1 MSLVSL
7 ARLSA
12 RVVAP
17 VAAAAAAI
25 ALLAGPGPATAAPT
39 GEATR
44 VLAISVDGLN
54 VEALERL
61 GHEGAPNFHRL
72 IEEGASTLNAR
83 TEREQ
88 TITLPNHTGMLTG
101 RRIAK
106 DLNGH
111 GVTWNDDRPR
121 ATVQKGAGH
130 PVASVFSVVHRAG
143 GTTALFST
151 KTKFSLFN
159 RSWDTAIDRFRVDE
173 HQRALVR
180 SARRDLVEH
189 RRDFT
194 FLHMSLPDQAGHEYG
209 FMSDSY
215 VDAVRLTDV
224 LLGRVL
230 ATIESDP
237 ALAEGLVVILTADHG
252 GDGPDHSDA
261 RRIENYRVPF
271 LAWGAS
277 VPAGDLY
284 ALNPDYVNPGDG
296 RPTYAGPQP
305 VRNADVAN
313 LATDLLGLGAVPGSE
328 LDAAQDLDVR

>member
-12 RVVAP
+12 PVVAP
-17 VAAAAAAI
+17 VAAAAAAF
-25 ALLAGPGPATAAPT
+25 ALLGGPGPAAAAPT
-39 GEATR
+39 GGTTR
-44 VLAISVDGLN
+44 VLAISIDGLN

-106 DLNGH
+106 DLDGH

-143 GTTALFST
+143 GSTALVST
-151 KTKFSLFN
+151 KSKFSLFD

-194 FLHMSLPDQAGHEYG
+194 FLHMSMPDQAGHEYG

-215 VDAVRLTDV
+215 VDAVRVTDV

-237 ALAEGLVVILTADHG
+237 ALAEDLVVILTADHG
-252 GDGPDHSDA
+252 GQGPDHSDA
-261 RRIENYRVPF
+261 RRIANYRVPF
-271 LAWGAS
+271 LAWGAN
-277 VPAGDLY
+277 VPAADLY
-284 ALNPDYVNPGDG
+284 ALNPDYVDPGDD